1 MEASVKFNIL
11 EDVGYPN
18 VASKDRQTP
27 DIIKTLAS
35 SAAMASF
42 ATSVKFDPTL
52 EKLLADLINDVG
64 TSTEEEIRKKYGS
77 LIQAWAQ
84 LQELMLAYGSTR
96 AFSDWFLKVLR
107 HYGEGGRE
115 GFLGWLQ
122 LAGEQMRN
130 IWNKF
135 KKGKPREEIVEE
147 FTEAVVELAEEPMKD
162 PKRWEKI
169 SKAWNK
175 FKGGVKAVFAH
186 LALVACAAALI
197 AVAAGQWGAVD
208 PAVRVYLGL
217 EAFAYA
223 LRGLKLFA
231 STTLGKLIKTKL
243 LDNKLFLERVG
254 EWFSKEGVPK
264 DIPGASILGK
274 LVGKNVKV
282 FLKRL
287 GAVLAVAMVV
297 VCAFDFKHALDTG
310 DPLEIAESAIFL
322 VLAIIDVA
330 VVATGMVANVLGASA
345 VAACAGPIGLAF
357 AAVGLV
363 VAIVFFIIQLLNPK
377 PPPILSKIS
386 LTMNFR
392 KEVGRSNP
400 RQWICVLLR
409 SFIVFTRCSL
419 APFSCTQICKI
430 YVVISF

>member
-1 MEASVKFNIL
+1 MDDLYKFYYKIEVADFAEYCFDQPTAKTWFDKLKAYVESDSFVAQWVSLNSDINYKEGSRSIMEASVKFNIL

-18 VASKDRQTP
+18 VASKGRQTP

-42 ATSVKFDPTL
+42 ATSVKFDPGL
-52 EKLLADLINDVG
+52 EKDTCVINDVG

-264 DIPGASILGK
+264 DIPGPLSLG
-274 LVGKNVKV
+274 NSSE
-282 FLKRL
+282 R
-287 GAVLAVAMVV
+287 M
-297 VCAFDFKHALDTG
+297 
-310 DPLEIAESAIFL
+310 
-322 VLAIIDVA
+322 
-330 VVATGMVANVLGASA
+330 
-345 VAACAGPIGLAF
+345 
-357 AAVGLV
+357 
-363 VAIVFFIIQLLNPK
+363 
-377 PPPILSKIS
+377 
-386 LTMNFR
+386 
-392 KEVGRSNP
+392 
-400 RQWICVLLR
+400 
-409 SFIVFTRCSL
+409 
-419 APFSCTQICKI
+419 
-430 YVVISF
+430 